1 MAEIFKIAIIGSG
14 PAGLSA
20 AAHAA
25 KKGLSHILLEKTNHL
40 SDTIFRYQKGKHV
53 MATPSVLVLRADAEF
68 DAGKREKILD
78 QWNQDVAAAGVR
90 VQFNSDVK
98 AITGDKGAF
107 TIELKTGD
115 PIQAENIILAVGTQ
129 GNPNLMRCDGG
140 NLPHVQYQLDDPG
153 EYTDEHIFVIGG
165 GDAGIENAMG
175 LIADAGQN
183 NSVTLLNRGAD
194 FPTAKKPNVDGMM
207 AARDAGRINIL
218 TESNTNLVEPG
229 WITVETPQGST
240 RYKCDRIIA
249 RMGAAPPRAFVEAAG
264 VAFASPDRTAFP
276 TLTPTFESTTKPGI
290 YVIGALAG
298 YPLIKHC
305 MNQGYDAVEFI
316 SGNTSLE
323 AADEPLLKD
332 RLKGLPGTRSVAE
345 WLEFLRSHV
354 EILNGLSPLQ
364 MREFLLDSE
373 VRAYMPG
380 DAIFTRNEQGSSLF
394 GIASGSVKVEVD
406 PTNPAITV
414 PIGESSIFGEV
425 GLISGRRRGATIRA
439 ADACICVE
447 IPRMAALKLMSQVPD
462 ARETVNRIT
471 TERQV
476 LQIFKSGLTPSDIS
490 DVLAGAQVMDVK
502 PGEAIIIEGDLSDDL
517 YIIRSGSMIVEKT
530 LGGRP
535 VFISYVPAGSY
546 SGEMAMM
553 ERSPRSTTVKA
564 AIRSTV
570 VKLPAEPFRELLKR
584 KPELDKRM
592 RSEMKARREIN
603 AFIESQQDKFAGA
616 VDMYSSVANFLIKQ
630 GIGEATDVLLIDESL
645 CVGCD
650 NCEKACADSHDGL
663 SRLNREAGTTFADIH
678 VPTSCRHC
686 EHPHCMSDC
695 PPNAIRRGPDGEVFI
710 SDACIGCGNC
720 QRACPYGVIQMDKP
734 PPPKPSLMKW
744 MLFGMGP
751 GPGQPDYEWRKKA
764 AAKQTSESPKLAIK
778 CDMCSGKSGGPAC
791 VRACPTGAAIRVSP
805 DAFLSV
811 ARIDRDAN

>member
-1 MAEIFKIAIIGSG
+1 
-14 PAGLSA
+14 
-20 AAHAA
+20 
-25 KKGLSHILLEKTNHL
+25 
-40 SDTIFRYQKGKHV
+40 
-53 MATPSVLVLRADAEF
+53 
-68 DAGKREKILD
+68 
-78 QWNQDVAAAGVR
+78 
-90 VQFNSDVK
+90 
-98 AITGDKGAF
+98 
-107 TIELKTGD
+107 
-115 PIQAENIILAVGTQ
+115 
-129 GNPNLMRCDGG
+129 
-140 NLPHVQYQLDDPG
+140 
-153 EYTDEHIFVIGG
+153 
-165 GDAGIENAMG
+165 MG

-183 NSVTLLNRGAD
+183 NTVTLLNRGAD

-290 YVIGALAG
+290 YAIGALAG

-332 RLKGLPGTRSVAE
+332 KLKGLPGTRSVAE

-354 EILNGLSPLQ
+354 EILSGLSPLQ

-373 VRAYMPG
+373 VRAYKPG

-447 IPRMAALKLMSQVPD
+447 IPRMAALKLMSQVPES
-462 ARETVNRIT
+462 RETVNRIT

-490 DVLAGAQVMDVK
+490 EVLAGAQVMDVK
-502 PGEAIIIEGDLSDDL
+502 PGEAIITEGDLSDDL

-530 LGGRP
+530 LAGRP

-764 AAKQTSESPKLAIK
+764 AAKQSSESPKLAIK

-811 ARIDRDAN
+811 ARIDRGAN